1 VNGVPTGGVRVLVV
15 EDDREMLQDVCR
27 SLRTRG
33 YDAEGVTTGR
43 EALAQLRR
51 GDFAAV
57 VADVGLARTYD
68 LDLMRE
74 VQGLEG
80 FRPWVMYV
88 GVPDPLAPRWC
99 GQSGVFCVLV
109 KGAPMKDLLRSVE
122 EACRAASG
130 IGQARCA

>member
-1 VNGVPTGGVRVLVV
+1 VNGTRANRAAVLVV
-15 EDDREMLQDVCR
+15 EDNREMLRDICR
-27 SLRTRG
+27 NLQARG
-33 YDAEGVTTGR
+33 YHAEGVTTGR
-43 EALAQLRR
+43 EALVELQRT
-51 GDFAAV
+51 DFAAV
-57 VADVGLARTYD
+57 VADVGLVRAYD
-68 LDLMRE
+68 LDLLRAI
-74 VQGLEG
+74 QGLEG

-122 EACRAASG
+122 AACRAASQ